1 MLDSRCWVVF
11 FLQLNMN
18 LFVYLFIFIDGCV
31 SDVVPLLLL
40 FLFI

>member
-18 LFVYLFIFIDGCV
+18 LFVYLFIFIDRCV
-31 SDVVPLLLL
+31 LDVVPLLLL